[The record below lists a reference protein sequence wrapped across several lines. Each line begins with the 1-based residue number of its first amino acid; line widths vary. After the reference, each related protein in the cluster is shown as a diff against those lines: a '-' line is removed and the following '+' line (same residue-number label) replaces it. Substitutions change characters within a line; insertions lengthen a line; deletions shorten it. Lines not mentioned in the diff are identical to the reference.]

1 MAQNTKEEL
10 DKAIAGMNK
19 GIDKKEEMKLM
30 MEPYANWDNF
40 LTPAPLSIALLGQLI
55 LVSSDADFS
64 LEAKKDGIKFEFLK
78 YPDSFRACL
87 VQVSNKGWDAFNKA
101 HTSMDQIRLYSSN
114 VDHHVKTAVKFL
126 IAGSAEDVQ
135 SMVPDALKNIDVIA
149 DECLELATS
158 VEEEFVAVMKLIA
171 ELLEA
176 CARAKGQHEHDL
188 KAAKIAREVVEEHMK
203 AFQAEKEQ
211 ALSRQDEMEK
221 QMKEANEEFQDS
233 IKSMPGAWDIIGK
246 ACADTMIS
254 ATRTIVT
261 IPRMMFGRLGS
272 NTRSSQESHV
282 NKPTTDSNRPQHF
295 EGALAIHKMV
305 REVYGLVKTLVT
317 LAHGGKVMKGDK
329 DANYGVLRAKKALEI
344 IKKNRLE
351 EVNESLMKTK
361 VLILC
366 EYAID
371 LSQTLSKKPKL
382 QYSQEEIDKINL
394 EADMLLEKAD
404 ALLAGSYSVLGNN
417 ALPSTSP
424 NLAEQPVYNSDG
436 GLVQQ
441 ALDSYRFR
449 TETAKEMLKDSRRAY
464 EASCDEA
471 AKKTREVTKLLVEMK
486 ELDLKEIDM
495 EKIKETLVKGIEA
508 LGELREQWGKLVQFF
523 QMLSSLVKCCLSTS
537 LKNFAKTCGGS
548 YSVLGNNALPST
560 SPNLAE
566 QPVYNSDGGLVQQ
579 ALDSYRFRTET
590 AKEML
595 KDSRR
600 AYEASCDEAAKK
612 TREVTKL
619 LVEMK
624 ELDLKEIDMEK
635 IKETLV
641 KGIEALGELR
651 EQWGKL
657 VQFFQMLSSLVK
669 CCLSTSLKNFAKTCG
684 NRLAQ
689 GDSGMSAVMRDTIF
703 EQAFKANQIAYVVNG
718 ISSVYVEVSNKHL
731 MERIT
736 CLGKLI
742 ALDPASNSHEIM
754 LKREELNQGCKEAQE
769 AIRRIALNKKKEIT
783 EAFDKRIG
791 RIESEVEVLLPPISE
806 KRAEEIKEKVKSNIA
821 IAKADIGAKVDA
833 LT

>member
-537 LKNFAKTCGGS
+537 LKNFAKTCG
-548 YSVLGNNALPST
+548 
-560 SPNLAE
+560 
-566 QPVYNSDGGLVQQ
+566 
-579 ALDSYRFRTET
+579 
-590 AKEML
+590 
-595 KDSRR
+595 
-600 AYEASCDEAAKK
+600 
-612 TREVTKL
+612 
-619 LVEMK
+619 
-624 ELDLKEIDMEK
+624 
-635 IKETLV
+635 
-641 KGIEALGELR
+641 
-651 EQWGKL
+651 
-657 VQFFQMLSSLVK
+657 
-669 CCLSTSLKNFAKTCG
+669 